1 MKKEVMLAIGL
12 GAVLGL
18 LIAFGIYNANQA
30 IKNTK
35 KQIEAKKINASASP
49 NQTEFPLLINQPENN
64 LVFDTNEATISGK
77 TEPEATV
84 AVMAE
89 NDQDLLTSDNQGLF
103 STVVNLV
110 SGLNE
115 IKITVLNKNGQQ
127 QEKTLNLFYSTAKI
141 E

>member
-1 MKKEVMLAIGL
+1 MKKEVFLAIGL
-12 GAVLGL
+12 GAVLGI

-30 IKNTK
+30 VKNTK
-35 KQIEAKKINASASP
+35 KQIEAKKINASTSP
-49 NQTEFPLLINQPENN
+49 NQVEFPLLINQPENN

-77 TEPEATV
+77 TEPETTV

-89 NDQDLLTSDNQGLF
+89 NDQDLLTSNSQGLF
-103 STVVNLV
+103 STVINLV

-115 IKITVLNKNGQQ
+115 IKITVLNKDGKQ